1 MTCGLYR
8 MQGFTIGANSAE
20 LAVPINILNLERES
34 YTVIRLLSRTAQL
47 NLVLVHA
54 MHNLFCRALLVE
66 SGLMDPST
74 KSQSQVTP
82 DKWMATCTF
91 DLQYCIC
98 ASQIYGFTYWIAGG
112 KSLTSPLEKSMTEE
126 MQFTIARLA
135 NSSDRACR
143 ITAHVHSNPRCVHRT
158 LSPYHD

>member
-8 MQGFTIGANSAE
+8 MQDFTIGANSAE
-20 LAVPINILNLERES
+20 LAIPNNILNLVRES
-34 YTVIRLLSRTAQL
+34 YTYAFCRALLEL

-54 MHNLFCRALLVE
+54 MYNLFCRALLVE

-91 DLQYCIC
+91 DLQI
-98 ASQIYGFTYWIAGG
+98 ASVLPRFMDIGLQGG
-112 KSLTSPLEKSMTEE
+112 
-126 MQFTIARLA
+126 Q
-135 NSSDRACR
+135 
-143 ITAHVHSNPRCVHRT
+143 V
-158 LSPYHD
+158 